1 MRSKK
6 NGVIAE
12 GDILKRLET
21 GDPLALEMIWDRHS
35 CDLLGYL
42 MSILCS
48 RTDAED
54 ILQEVMVS
62 IAQKHTVVA
71 RTDTLRPYLFR
82 MARNHALNL
91 LKRRRYEPVASTYA
105 DCWLIARESDGDDLV
120 KYNQRPVQGPGDPH
134 GQDASQWLRTAEYLN
149 HYFYGMKMS
158 EATETWLNSDPF
170 NPNVSNNRTQTPYDF
185 YYGGFN
191 TVTGGTGGVDGR
203 NGWYYYTLP
212 DAAGRTE

>member
-120 KYNQRPVQGPGDPH
+120 KYNQRPVQGPGDPPWA
-134 GQDASQWLRTAEYLN
+134 GCLPVAQDRRVFKSLFLRNEDVGGYGNLAEQRSLQPEC
-149 HYFYGMKMS
+149 F
-158 EATETWLNSDPF
+158 EQPDA
-170 NPNVSNNRTQTPYDF
+170 
-185 YYGGFN
+185 N
-191 TVTGGTGGVDGR
+191 TVR
-203 NGWYYYTLP
+203 LLLRRLQHRHGWYRRC
-212 DAAGRTE
+212 GRPEWLVLLHIA